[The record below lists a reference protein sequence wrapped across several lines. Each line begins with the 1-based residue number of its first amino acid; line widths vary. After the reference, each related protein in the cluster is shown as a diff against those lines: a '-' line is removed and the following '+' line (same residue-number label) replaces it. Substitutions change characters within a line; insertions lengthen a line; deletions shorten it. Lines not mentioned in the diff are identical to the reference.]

1 VPFVRFSR
9 DKRGYE
15 HVYLVQASHTRGDA
29 TPARILYW
37 YRTPPGVKVG
47 REPFD
52 EAARRALESEYPN
65 IVFDWKRIINAPM
78 PPPEAENWRERRRVE
93 RAMRQAR
100 AAEESEEEAPG
111 DEEEDGRAASP
122 GENPQ
127 APADVPSPA
136 VSTGSPHVA
145 GADGQTRRR
154 RRRGGGRRR
163 KPAGPTLAA
172 ESVSAM
178 ETVSAAESASAVES
192 VPVSESP
199 DVHAADVLDPDEEE

>member
-29 TPARILYW
+29 TPPRILYW
-37 YRTPPGVKVG
+37 FRTPPGVKVG

-65 IVFDWKRIINAPM
+65 LVFDWKRIVSAPM
-78 PPPEAENWRERRRVE
+78 PPPEAENWRERRRAE

-100 AAEESEEEAPG
+100 AADESEDEAPG
-111 DEEEDGRAASP
+111 QEDDGERAAAT
-122 GENPQ
+122 GENLETPLS
-127 APADVPSPA
+127 AVPSP
-136 VSTGSPHVA
+136 VSSTDGQPAS
-145 GADGQTRRR
+145 GTDGQTRRR

-163 KPAGPTLAA
+163 KPGSPPGVVDASGLAA
-172 ESVSAM
+172 ETQATPSVDAP
-178 ETVSAAESASAVES
+178 S
-192 VPVSESP
+192 VDVPSP
-199 DVHAADVLDPDEEE
+199 EIRAADPDSDKEE